1 MTDGEDKP
9 QWFVMR
15 DLKRPNALRPAYID
29 LADKGFEVFTPL
41 RNVLK
46 DNRGRSIR
54 TTAPFI
60 PDLLFVRSTRPAL
73 DREVAATPTLQ
84 YRFVRGKAANTPLT
98 VRDEDM
104 DRFVK
109 AVRTVDNPNYYT
121 PDDAATTHQHRRRS
135 TRWLRGDTGHS
146 TRLQVKKNT
155 CRHTRHNR
163 RGFRGR
169 RKIHQAAI
177 DPQISRRR
185 YPKQHQAQCRCH
197 RSA

>member
-121 PDDAATTHQHRRRS
+121 PEEITPTMLRRHISIVGGPLDGYEGILVTVRGSRTKKILVDIPGIIAAAFEVDAKYI
-135 TRWLRGDTGHS
+135 
-146 TRLQVKKNT
+146 RLL
-155 CRHTRHNR
+155 
-163 RGFRGR
+163 
-169 RKIHQAAI
+169 
-177 DPQISRRR
+177 
-185 YPKQHQAQCRCH
+185 
-197 RSA
+197 